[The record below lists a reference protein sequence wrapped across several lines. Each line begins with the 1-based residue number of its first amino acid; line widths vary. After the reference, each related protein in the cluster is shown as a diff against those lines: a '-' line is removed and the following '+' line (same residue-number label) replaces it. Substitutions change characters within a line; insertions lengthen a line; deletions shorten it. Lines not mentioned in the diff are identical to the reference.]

1 MGSVALLAV
10 DELSLEYGSPGS
22 ALVRALDDV
31 TFEVAEGETLAI
43 VGESGSGKSTLARAI
58 VGTVPAAGR
67 VVAGLVSFR
76 GQDLVS
82 MPEATRRQ
90 LRGTEIAFIPQ
101 DPLAALN
108 PVHKIGAQVAE
119 TLRAH
124 QTISRRDAWSQSVDL
139 LQRVGLANA
148 EKRAH
153 DHPHRLSGGERQR
166 VVIAMA
172 IALEPSLLI
181 ADEPTTALD
190 ATVQA
195 QIMDLLTELRDEKH
209 LAMMLV
215 THDLGVVAS
224 VADRTLVLYAGR
236 VAEIAPVADLYRR
249 PAHPYAGALLA
260 AVPRLGDHRPVRALP
275 GAPPSLAE
283 LPSGCSFHPRCPF
296 ADDRCRRETPTLH
309 SLTSTHAVACHHPR
323 PSDG

>member
-1 MGSVALLAV
+1 MDAPALMEI
-10 DELSLEYGSPGS
+10 DELSVAYGSPGS
-22 ALVRALDDV
+22 TSVRALDDV
-31 TFEVAEGETLAI
+31 TFDIAEGETLAI

-58 VGTVPAAGR
+58 VGTLPASGR
-67 VVAGLVSFR
+67 VASGAVSFR

-82 MPEATRRQ
+82 MPESARRPF
-90 LRGTEIAFIPQ
+90 RGSEIAFIPQ

-108 PVHKIGAQVAE
+108 PVHRVGAQIAE

-124 QTISRRDAWSQSVDL
+124 HDVSRRDAWAQSVDL
-139 LQRVGLANA
+139 LQRVGLPNA
-148 EKRAH
+148 AQRAH

-172 IALEPSLLI
+172 IALEPSLLV

-195 QIMDLLTELRDEKH
+195 QIIDLLADLRDEKH
-209 LAMMLV
+209 LAMVLV

-224 VADRTLVLYAGR
+224 IADRTLVLYAGR
-236 VAEIAPVADLYRR
+236 VAETAPVADLYGA

-260 AVPRLGDHRPVRALP
+260 AVPRLGDERPVRAMP

-296 ADDRCRRETPTLH
+296 ADDRCRHEMPVLH
-309 SLTSTHAVACHHPR
+309 SLTSTRAVACHHPR
-323 PSDG
+323 LSDG